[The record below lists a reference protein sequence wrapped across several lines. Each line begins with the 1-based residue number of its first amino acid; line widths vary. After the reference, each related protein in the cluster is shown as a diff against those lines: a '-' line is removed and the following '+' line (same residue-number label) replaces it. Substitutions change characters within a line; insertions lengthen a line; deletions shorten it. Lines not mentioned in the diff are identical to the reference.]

1 MQSANLF
8 RVDGLTAF
16 VTGASSGLG
25 VTFAGGLA
33 AAGANVVLA
42 ARRTDKLRDVEAK
55 LKRSGANVFSVQC
68 DVTDDAQVES
78 AVAAACERFGRVDI
92 LVNNAGQVVDGGAV
106 AENLPHELFRQTL
119 DVNLTGTWYCCREVG
134 RRMLADGRGGS
145 IINISSICG
154 IAGLHDFPV
163 AYQAS
168 KAAVIN
174 LTRNLAL
181 SWADRGVRVNAIAP
195 GWFPSEMSDPVLGQ
209 PEFRTWAEQGAAMGR
224 IGNPQELVGPL
235 LFLASDASSYV
246 TGQTLAV
253 DGGTSAGIGVIRP
266 PDIFRRPDEA
276 GQKIGMTTRAV
287 AAD

>member
-1 MQSANLF
+1 MKDNLF
-8 RVDGLTAF
+8 RVDGRTAF

-25 VTFAGGLA
+25 VTFARGLA
-33 AAGANVVLA
+33 SAGANVVLA
-42 ARRTDKLRDVEAK
+42 ARRADRLREVEDGIRA
-55 LKRSGANVFSVQC
+55 LGGQVLSVKC
-68 DVTDDAQVES
+68 DVTDENQVEE
-78 AVAAACERFGRVDI
+78 AVAVACERFGRIDI
-92 LVNNAGQVVDGGAV
+92 LVNNAGQVVDGGSV
-106 AENLPHELFRQTL
+106 AENLPHDLFRQTM

-134 RRMLADGRGGS
+134 RRMLVDGGGGS

-181 SWADRGVRVNAIAP
+181 TWADRGVRVNAIAP

-209 PEFRTWAEQGAAMGR
+209 SEFRVWAEQGAAMNR
-224 IGNPQELVGPL
+224 IGDPQELVGPL

-253 DGGTSAGIGVIRP
+253 DGGTSAGIGVVRP

-276 GQKIGMTTRAV
+276 GQKIGVVTKAV

>member
-1 MQSANLF
+1 MTDKLF
-8 RVDGLTAF
+8 RVDGRTAF

-25 VTFAGGLA
+25 VTFARGLVS
-33 AAGANVVLA
+33 AGANVVPA
-42 ARRTDKLRDVEAK
+42 ARRTNRLREVEEGTRAPGGQV
-55 LKRSGANVFSVQC
+55 LSVKC
-68 DVTDDAQVES
+68 DVTDEKQVEE
-78 AVAAACERFGRVDI
+78 AVAAACERFGRIDV
-92 LVNNAGQVVDGGAV
+92 LVNNAGQVVDGGSV
-106 AENLPHELFRQTL
+106 AENLPHELFHQTMN
-119 DVNLTGTWYCCREVG
+119 VNLTGTWYCCREVG
-134 RRMLADGRGGS
+134 RRMLADGGGGS

-209 PEFRTWAEQGAAMGR
+209 KDFHRWASEGAAMGR
-224 IGNPQELVGPL
+224 IGDPQELVGPL

-253 DGGTSAGIGVIRP
+253 DGGTSAGIGVVRP

-276 GQKIGMTTRAV
+276 GQKIGVAQRAV

>member
-1 MQSANLF
+1 MTDRLF
-8 RVDGLTAF
+8 RVDGRTAF

-25 VTFAGGLA
+25 VTFAQGLA
-33 AAGANVVLA
+33 AAGASVVLA
-42 ARRTDKLRDVEAK
+42 ARRTERLREVEEGIRARGGQV
-55 LKRSGANVFSVQC
+55 LSVKC
-68 DVTDDAQVES
+68 DVTDEKQVEE
-78 AVAAACERFGRVDI
+78 AVAAACERFGRIDI

-119 DVNLTGTWYCCREVG
+119 DVNLTGTWYCCREAG
-134 RRMLADGRGGS
+134 RRMLADGGGGS

-154 IAGLHDFPV
+154 IAGMHDFPV

-209 PEFRTWAEQGAAMGR
+209 AEFRQWAEGGAAMNR
-224 IGNPQELVGPL
+224 IGDPRELIGPL

-253 DGGTSAGIGVIRP
+253 DGGTSAGIGVVRP

-276 GQKIGMTTRAV
+276 GQKIGVATRAV